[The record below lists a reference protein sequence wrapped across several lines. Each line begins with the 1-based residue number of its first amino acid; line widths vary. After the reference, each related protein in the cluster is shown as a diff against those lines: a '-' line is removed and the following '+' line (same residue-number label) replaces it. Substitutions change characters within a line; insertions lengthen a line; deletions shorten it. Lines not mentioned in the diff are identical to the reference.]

1 MSENNNTNNGISFST
16 ALFLIFLVL
25 KLTKVI
31 EWSWWWVTLPLWG
44 GIAFAVILLLIYY
57 IFKGNK

>member
-16 ALFLIFLVL
+16 ALFLILLVL

-57 IFKGNK
+57 IFKRNK

>member
-16 ALFLIFLVL
+16 ALFLILLVL